1 MISINK
7 AHLSQGGSITI
18 VGAGADKTII
28 KGSSAYYAFNIYADS
43 VVTLRDLSI
52 VDCKSVEGG
61 AICNSVHC

>member
-52 VDCKSVEGG
+52 VDCKKWW
-61 AICNSVHC
+61 CC